1 MKTSKIK
8 EVVSTKAHS
17 NGNIYHNIIMEN
29 GDKINIGKK
38 KVQQVGWE
46 LTYEIVDEQS
56 GEYKQ
61 SKSVQ
66 PNPQGSTFVAQPNAF
81 TSSNTGMNLPHVN
94 TQNLIVAQ
102 NSITNAVKFLEADT
116 TASDKDVIE
125 YAEKFYAWVM
135 SKG

>member
-1 MKTSKIK
+1 MKQSKIK
-8 EVVSTKAHS
+8 EV
-17 NGNIYHNIIMEN
+17 GNAKEFKNSFGTTIYQDLTMEN

-38 KVQQVGWE
+38 ALQKVGWE

-56 GEYKQ
+56 GEFMK
-61 SKSVQ
+61 SKSVK
-66 PNPQGSTFVAQPNAF
+66 PEGFVAQS
-81 TSSNTGMNLPHVN
+81 TTQSSSNGVN

-125 YAEKFYAWVM
+125 YAEKFYSWVM